1 MPITDFITTNDPE
14 IESQIIKKMV
24 ISKKVLP
31 DIKPEYFTFDRKP
44 LVEAILRQFKT
55 YGTLDRDILFKD
67 HPVAYDRMINMS
79 SSYSPIL
86 VDKLYKMWVIRESSL
101 YLSNL
106 NLSEDNVIDS
116 IKEVQVFISNVVHKN
131 SKSIYNHGEEVQKI
145 ITAIQ
150 NAQKENRTIAGKS
163 TGLIQLDKYS
173 GGIEKGKMYAIG
185 ALKKGGKSRFGL
197 FLSTMLKKQ
206 NWNVYWNSLEM
217 SKEQLNMLA
226 VSHYSGIDS
235 KLLETTLP
243 KRETHNLQKGFHGLY
258 ELNWNIYK
266 DHFVSD
272 LQSRLLSMQVMPD
285 VIFLDFYQR
294 MKSPI
299 KYNNRA
305 QELDDVAQGLADLS
319 RDMNIAMIV
328 FSQLSGRA
336 EDLEEDEIPDMRHF
350 KESQGIVENADQIW
364 TMKKVGRHE
373 SPLDSDGNYKP
384 EIFNMRVEQRY
395 GISGAVLRFVGDLR
409 ISTFYDLVERN
420 EHEEQQN
427 DGYDQFR
434 RD

>member
-24 ISKKVLP
+24 IGKKILP

-67 HPVAYDRMINMS
+67 HPVAYNRMINMS

-131 SKSIYNHGEEVQKI
+131 SKSIYLHDEEVVKI

-150 NAQKENRTIAGKS
+150 ESQLKNKNLLGAS
-163 TGLIQLDKYS
+163 TGLTLLDRYS
-173 GGIEKGKMYAIG
+173 NGIEKGKLYAIG

-197 FLSTMLKKQ
+197 YLSATLKKQ
-206 NWNVYWNSLEM
+206 GLDVYWNSLEM

-226 VSHYSGIDS
+226 VSYFSGIDS
-235 KLLETTLP
+235 KLLGTTLTINDLEKLP
-243 KRETHNLQKGFHGLY
+243 NGFEGLKNLDWK
-258 ELNWNIYK
+258 IYK
-266 DHFVSD
+266 DHTVSD
-272 LQSRLLSMQVMPD
+272 LQSRLLSLKKIPD
-285 VIFLDFYQR
+285 VLIVDFYQR
-294 MKSPI
+294 MKST
-299 KYNNRA
+299 KYSNNRA
-305 QELDDVAQGLADLS
+305 QELDDVAQSLADLS
-319 RDMNIAMIV
+319 RDMNIATLV
-328 FSQLSGRA
+328 FSQLQGRA

-350 KESQGIVENADQIW
+350 KESQGIVENADGIW
-364 TMKKVGRHE
+364 TMKKRGRHE
-373 SPLDSDGNYKP
+373 SPLDKNKNYVP
-384 EIFNMRVEQRY
+384 EVFDMRVEQRY
-395 GISGAVLRFVGDLR
+395 GISGAVLQFVGDMR
-409 ISTFYDLVERN
+409 TSNFYDIVNR
-420 EHEEQQN
+420 EEEKEV
-427 DGYDQFR
+427 DEYDQFR